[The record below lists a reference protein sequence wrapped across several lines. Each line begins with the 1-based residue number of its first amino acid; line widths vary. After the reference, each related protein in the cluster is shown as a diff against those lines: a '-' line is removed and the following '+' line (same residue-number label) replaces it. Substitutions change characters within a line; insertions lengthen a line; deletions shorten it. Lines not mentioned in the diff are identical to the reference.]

1 LTAGG
6 FLGLPGFEALNAVA
20 GLLVVA
26 FFCDTTSEVGKAKFI
41 AYGNSNQQK
50 HEIFEVKNGQ

>member
-1 LTAGG
+1 
-6 FLGLPGFEALNAVA
+6 LPGFEALYAVA

-26 FFCDTTSEVGKAKFI
+26 FFCDTTSEVGKVKFI